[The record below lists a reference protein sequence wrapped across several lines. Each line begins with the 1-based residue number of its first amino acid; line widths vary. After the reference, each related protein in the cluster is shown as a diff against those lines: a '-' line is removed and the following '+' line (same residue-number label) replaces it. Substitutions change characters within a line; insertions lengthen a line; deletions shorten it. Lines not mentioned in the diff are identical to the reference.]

1 MKIILLKDVAK
12 IGKKYETKEVADGFA
27 VNSLIPQRLAI
38 AATPDAV
45 KRIALELAREQGEK
59 KVQDDLLNKKLQAL
73 EGTTVSFSGKTN
85 DKGHLF
91 AGLHAKDI
99 AELVGLKTE
108 DIQISKPLKE
118 VGEHTIKVKIADK
131 AASFTLS
138 ITSKA

>member
-12 IGKKYETKEVADGFA
+12 IGKKYETKEVSDGFA

-45 KRIALELAREQGEK
+45 KRVALELAREVGEK
-59 KVQDDLLNKKLQAL
+59 KVQEELMNKSLQAL
-73 EGTTVSFSGKTN
+73 DGKIVTYIGKTN

-99 AELVGLKTE
+99 AELVGMKAEYIIL
-108 DIQISKPLKE
+108 DKPLKE
-118 VGEHTIKVKIADK
+118 VGQHTIKIKIADK
-131 AASFTLS
+131 AATFTLS
-138 ITSKA
+138 IQSK

>member
-45 KRIALELAREQGEK
+45 KRVALELAREVGEK
-59 KVQDDLLNKKLQAL
+59 KVQEELMNKSLQAL
-73 EGTTVSFSGKTN
+73 NGKVVTYIGKTN

-99 AELVGLKTE
+99 AELVGMKAEYVVLA
-108 DIQISKPLKE
+108 KPLKE
-118 VGEHTIKVKIADK
+118 VGEHTIQIKIADK
-131 AASFTLS
+131 AATFTLS
-138 ITSKA
+138 IQSK